1 MDFTHFR
8 QLGGFY
14 FFYFAFVGAFASYWS
29 LYLKSLSFSALQIS
43 FALSVMQVMRI
54 ISPTIWGWI
63 ADHRSN
69 PQTVVRAL
77 SVATI
82 ILFSGV
88 FFSDKYF
95 WLVPVTACASFVWG
109 GSLPLVE
116 AITMGQL
123 AGQTDRYGRIRL
135 WGSVGFILA
144 VTIVGYLLDHVAMR
158 WLPHI
163 VVLMMLGIAWFAFK
177 IPDAVAHH
185 SEHSSEPIWNILRR
199 REVML
204 LFAACFCMTAAH
216 GPLYIF
222 FSIFLDDHGYNKTSI
237 GVLWSLGVIVEVFL
251 FLYFPK
257 IVKVIRLE
265 YIFIGSF
272 AVAAVRFLMIAWGVQ
287 WPALIVIAQVLHA
300 ITFGAFHVAAM
311 TYVHRHF
318 QGRHQAKG
326 QALFTSLTYGAGGTV
341 GGLVAGALWEPIGSG
356 LTFSLGALTAALG
369 FILLWANRALLEQK

>member
-1 MDFTHFR
+1 MNFARFR
-8 QLGGFY
+8 QLSGFY

-69 PQTVVRAL
+69 PQTVVRGL
-77 SVATI
+77 SIATI

-88 FFSDKYF
+88 FLGDGYF
-95 WLVPVTACASFVWG
+95 WLVPITACASFVWG

-123 AGQTDRYGRIRL
+123 AGQMDRYGRIRL

-163 VVLMMLGIAWFAFK
+163 VALMMCGIAWFAFK
-177 IPDAVAHH
+177 IPNAAAHH
-185 SEHSSEPIWNILRR
+185 DARSAEPIWDILRR
-199 REVML
+199 REVTL

-257 IVKVIRLE
+257 ILKFIKLE
-265 YIFIGSF
+265 HIFMGTF
-272 AVAAVRFLMIAWGVQ
+272 AVAATRFLMIAWGVQ
-287 WPALIVIAQVLHA
+287 WPALIVVAQILHA

-318 QGRHQAKG
+318 KCQHQSKG

-341 GGLVAGALWEPIGSG
+341 GGLAAGALWEPIGAG
-356 LTFSLGALTAALG
+356 WTFTLGALTAGLG
-369 FILLWANRALLEQK
+369 FVLLYANRTVIAGK